1 MIPHGADQEIGPEEL
16 AARLAA
22 GEQPA
27 LLDTRSV
34 REFQNARIPGAV
46 LIPYAELADRL
57 TEIPGA
63 RDEELI
69 VYCAHGIRAAVAE
82 DFLRSLGW
90 TRLVHLQGDMTA
102 WRTLGLP
109 IERG

>member
-1 MIPHGADQEIGPEEL
+1 MIPHGADLQIGPEEL
-16 AARLAA
+16 AARLES

-27 LLDTRSV
+27 LLDTRSA

-57 TEIPGA
+57 EDIPGR
-63 RDEELI
+63 RDGELI

-82 DFLRSLGW
+82 DLLRTLGW
-90 TRLVHLQGDMTA
+90 THLVHLQGDITA

>member
-1 MIPHGADQEIGPEEL
+1 MARGADLQIGPEEL
-16 AARLAA
+16 AARLEA
-22 GEQPA
+22 GEQLS
-27 LLDTRSV
+27 LLDTRSA

-46 LIPYAELADRL
+46 LIPYAELPDRL
-57 TEIPGA
+57 AEIPGE

-102 WRTLGLP
+102 WRMLGLP